1 VNLLAAGLVLVASV
15 LFAVATALQQR
26 VAADVPADRA
36 RGGRLLL
43 RLVRERRWWIG
54 AVLGAAGYAAHAAA
68 LGVGSLLL
76 VQPLLVTTL
85 LFALPL
91 SARWAGR
98 RLGRS
103 DWVWS
108 GVLAV
113 ALAVF
118 LLIGQPTAGVER
130 APLRDWLPS
139 GIVLTIVFVVCLVL
153 AAGRRGT
160 LRAVV
165 LAAASA
171 VAYGAGAPL
180 TKGTVSLLPHGLA
193 ALFGHWEPY
202 LLAVVMIGG
211 ALVQQSSF
219 QAGHLQASLPTV
231 TVGEPVIA
239 VALGVV
245 VLQEQVQ
252 ATGPGRV
259 LLLVMVL
266 AMVLAT
272 GALARS
278 AVRMEAPV
286 TASDRP

>member
-1 VNLLAAGLVLVASV
+1 VNVLAAALVLTASA
-15 LFAVATALQQR
+15 LFAVATSLQHR
-26 VAADVPADRA
+26 VAADVPHERA

-43 RLVRERRWWIG
+43 RLVRDRRWWLG

-76 VQPLLVTTL
+76 VQPLLVSTL

-98 RLGRS
+98 RLGRT
-103 DWVWS
+103 DWTWS

-118 LLIGQPTAGVER
+118 LLVGQPTAGVER

-139 GIVLTIVFVVCLVL
+139 GIVLAAVFVLCLGL

-165 LAAASA
+165 LAVASA
-171 VAYGAGAPL
+171 VAYGVGAPL
-180 TKGTVSLLPHGLA
+180 TKGTVSLLPSGLG

-202 LLAVVMIGG
+202 LLTVVMTGG

-239 VALGVV
+239 VALGIL
-245 VLQEQVQ
+245 VLHEEVR
-252 ATGPGRV
+252 ASGPGRV
-259 LLLVMVL
+259 LLLVLVL

-272 GALARS
+272 AALARS
-278 AVRMEAPV
+278 AARLEEPV
-286 TASDRP
+286 TQPDPA